1 MGIVYFFFKIV
12 LCLYVVYFVCVY
24 NIIDE
29 DQFYKDLFIN
39 YNNEFCVGN
48 DWDFLFNVFMIF
60 YLMVIKEFV
69 EVMSKFLVNSVFIIM
84 W

>member
-1 MGIVYFFFKIV
+1 MERLYLILRMFLL
-12 LCLYVVYFVCVY
+12 LCVVYNVYIY

-69 EVMSKFLVNSVFIIM
+69 EVMSKFFVNGVFLIM